1 MFDPLLLTHQPVL
14 GGDLVRLEPM
24 GVKHLDGLW
33 PMFLDE
39 DVRAGTGTMHQFA
52 REQVRAGLAKAA
64 SREDR
69 ADWAVVRV
77 EDDAVIGEVVLMG
90 LDEDVEA
97 MSFRIALTGPAVFGR
112 GYGTQATR
120 LVRDFALGP
129 LGLHRL
135 SLEVNA
141 DNTAAIR
148 VYVRCGFQLEGVR
161 RDAGRRDGRWFD
173 VHDMALLTGDPRP
186 RPPQDP
192 GYAQDARGS

>member
-1 MFDPLLLTHQPVL
+1 MLDLLLLTHQPVL
-14 GGDLVRLEPM
+14 TGTGVRLEPM
-24 GVKHLDGLW
+24 GVQHLDGLW
-33 PMFLDE
+33 PMFVDE
-39 DVRAGTGTMHQFA
+39 DVRAGSGTMHQFA

-69 ADWAVVRV
+69 ADWAIVRTA
-77 EDDAVIGEVVLMG
+77 DDAVIGEVVLME

-97 MSFRIALTGPAVFGR
+97 MTFRIALSGPEVFSL

-135 SLEVNA
+135 ALEVNA
-141 DNTAAIR
+141 DNAAAIT
-148 VYVRCGFQLEGVR
+148 VYLRCGFRLEGVR

-173 VHDMALLTGDPRP
+173 VHDMALLAG
-186 RPPQDP
+186 
-192 GYAQDARGS
+192 DARP